1 MSQTSFSAT
10 QINPWDPEAAQ
21 QSLAYG
27 PGGAAATQPEGGKV
41 KGKRTTVIRKGG
53 GKMWDE

>member
-1 MSQTSFSAT
+1 MGVG
-10 QINPWDPEAAQ
+10 AQ
-21 QSLAYG
+21 EE
-27 PGGAAATQPEGGKV
+27 PEGGKV